1 MNDLEKEIKDLF
13 LIYNNLY
20 IPKLTESDKILEYWE
35 NEFFDER
42 KKQIFY
48 LLCMNTYLYLKKF
61 SKIKK

>member
-20 IPKLTESDKILEYWE
+20 IPKLTESDKILKYWE

-48 LLCMNTYLYLKKF
+48 LLCTNIYLYLKKF

>member
-48 LLCMNTYLYLKKF
+48 LLCMNIYLYLKKF